1 MDNFYISAILRE
13 MEPLISGRTVA
24 RVSLVNSDLLI
35 DLRLEN
41 DELLFAS
48 LDRTSPAIYLSGRQP
63 SGEANASHPFAIQL
77 RKHVTGAKLTALSK
91 DPLDRIVRLEFEK
104 FDVSGD
110 RVRNLLVLAM
120 TGRAAN
126 AYILDS
132 EHNVVAALTD
142 RAVLPES
149 GTETEAND
157 LHINDSMTEADI
169 LETEFGPSSIF
180 SPLIKNEFIARCRIS
195 SPAEAFRSIVV
206 DLFDKKP
213 TPLVYSRLPVEQVER
228 RLINLK
234 TDLLLSH
241 VELVQAQG
249 MLRSEF
255 PDIIRSRRPLLL
267 GRAMGKRRFKTNTTL
282 CGNCSRARLKSARRR

>member
-13 MEPLISGRTVA
+13 MESLISGRTVA

-41 DELLFAS
+41 NQLLFAS
-48 LDRTSPAIYLSGRQP
+48 LDRTNPALYLSGRQP
-63 SGEANASHPFAIQL
+63 GGEANASHPFAIQL
-77 RKHVTGAKLTALSK
+77 RKHITGARLTTLSK

-110 RVRNLLVLAM
+110 RARSQLVLAM

-126 AYILDS
+126 AYILNS

-142 RAVLPES
+142 HAVFPES
-149 GTETEAND
+149 ETEKSAND
-157 LHINDSMTEADI
+157 FHINDSMTEADI

-180 SPLIKNEFIARCRIS
+180 SPLIKNEFIARCRTS
-195 SPAEAFRSIVV
+195 SPAQAFRSIAV
-206 DLFDKKP
+206 DLFDKNP
-213 TPLVYSRLPVEQVER
+213 APLVYSRLPIEQIGQR
-228 RLINLK
+228 FINLK

-241 VELVQAQG
+241 IELVQAQG

-255 PDIIRSRRPLLL
+255 P
-267 GRAMGKRRFKTNTTL
+267 TL
-282 CGNCSRARLKSARRR
+282 SEAADRYYSAREGQKALQNEYNSVRQLLAR